1 MSIYG
6 GNMKKQK
13 IFLKNKQL
21 LGFYL
26 VVGVL
31 FSVIS
36 VVAPSISGELVNAV
50 IYRQG
55 DVKVYLFL
63 LVLTYILLLLFSIAD
78 QYFFQYFQ
86 IKEKNAMR
94 NELFQASLKR
104 GNQEKEQIAAFTS
117 FVNND
122 VPNIVENYY
131 GGTVDIIKCVCIIVC
146 NGVQREHN
154 KKLNNGLPIL
164 HKVPPK
170 RDYGRYFCIMAEK
183 GGTSHGGLTEKLSPF
198 FHAKKQEVNAY
209 GR

>member
-1 MSIYG
+1 
-6 GNMKKQK
+6 MKKQK
-13 IFLKNKQL
+13 TFLKNKQL

-78 QYFFQYFQ
+78 QFFFQYFQ

-183 GGTSHGGLTEKLSPF
+183 GGTSHGGLTEKLSLF